1 MFHAFE
7 HSVMYV
13 LSFATITTVFATAI
27 ALVVLLVMIIGRSVW
42 RLFR

>member
-7 HSVMYV
+7 HGVMYV
-13 LSFATITTVFATAI
+13 LSFAMTITVFVIAI
-27 ALVVLLVMIIGRSVW
+27 ALVVLLVMVVGRSVW

>member
-1 MFHAFE
+1 MFLTFE
-7 HSVMYV
+7 HGVMYV
-13 LSFATITTVFATAI
+13 LSFATTFTVFVTAI